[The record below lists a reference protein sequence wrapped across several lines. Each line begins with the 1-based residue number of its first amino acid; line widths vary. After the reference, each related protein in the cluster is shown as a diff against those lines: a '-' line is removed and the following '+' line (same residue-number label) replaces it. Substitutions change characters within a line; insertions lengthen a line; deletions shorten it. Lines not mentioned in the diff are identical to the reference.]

1 MQAGCKRM
9 FGVGGN
15 KQKSLILPLEAIFC
29 SLVQFFFLP
38 FCQYALSLSPY
49 QNQLNLNV

>member
-29 SLVQFFFLP
+29 SLVQFFFFSPSVNMLSVCLP
-38 FCQYALSLSPY
+38 IKT
-49 QNQLNLNV
+49 NLT